1 MKGIMETTFKVK
13 VISIVSST
21 YEIKRNVQQ
30 LKKDYDFYL
39 HEKLTDEKILNE
51 VKEEALLLNQ
61 REHQNPFGINKEQS
75 NTLHAEILSV
85 TSSVSRNEYTNE
97 EADEKFGLLLA
108 EIKSDYSDV
117 IEEKDDYPKTL
128 IEGLEH
134 QET

>member
-30 LKKDYDFYL
+30 LKKDSDFYL
-39 HEKLTDEKILNE
+39 NEKLTDERILNE
-51 VKEEALLLNQ
+51 VKKEALLLNK
-61 REHQNPFGINKEQS
+61 REHKNPFGINKEQS
-75 NTLHAEILSV
+75 NTLHAEVLSV

-108 EIKSDYSDV
+108 EIKSDYSNV

-134 QET
+134 PEI

>member
-1 MKGIMETTFKVK
+1 METTFKVK

-61 REHQNPFGINKEQS
+61 REHQNPFGINKEES
-75 NTLHAEILSV
+75 KTLHSEILSV

-108 EIKSDYSDV
+108 EIKSDYSNV

-134 QET
+134 PEI

>member
-1 MKGIMETTFKVK
+1 METTFKVK

-39 HEKLTDEKILNE
+39 NEKLTDEQILNE
-51 VKEEALLLNQ
+51 VKKEALLLNK
-61 REHQNPFGINKEQS
+61 REHKNPFGINKEQS

-85 TSSVSRNEYTNE
+85 TSSVSREEYVNE
-97 EADEKFGLLLA
+97 EADERFGLLLA
-108 EIKSDYSDV
+108 EIKSDYSNV

-134 QET
+134 PDI

>member
-39 HEKLTDEKILNE
+39 NEKLTDEQILNE
-51 VKEEALLLNQ
+51 VKKEALLLNK
-61 REHQNPFGINKEQS
+61 REHKNPFGINKEQS

-85 TSSVSRNEYTNE
+85 TSSVSREEYVNE
-97 EADEKFGLLLA
+97 EADERFGLLLA
-108 EIKSDYSDV
+108 EIKSDYSNV

-134 QET
+134 PDI